1 MSSGS
6 KSVFVAGGM
15 YFALILGIGAIGF
28 RADMSNQANA
38 EGPVQRL
45 SSDVPIDATDNPVP
59 VATKVPV
66 PLNENQ
72 SGSGG
77 TVQSKK
83 PEKTAITKRPGWNVQ
98 RRSADEWFIEKELG
112 EISEVSFIETPLEDA
127 LRDIENAHNIK
138 FWIDK
143 QSLQEQ
149 GLDIGVSVSL
159 QMVGKPLKS
168 ALNLLFEPLNL
179 DYIIRDDVIVVT
191 ADFKAFETRVY
202 NVERLDTLGTDE
214 LEEMIYATIA
224 PEAWNER
231 LKKATFSNPDLKPA
245 TSLPAGI
252 PGGSPAFVS
261 NSRQSPGSKTA
272 SGIGASTHD
281 GGSIRTTKS
290 MLVIRQTRR
299 IHERI
304 VDLLDQL
311 EDSTDTNASH
321 QKTQLPRTEASNPRR
336 CPATCGI
343 VSRI

>member
-6 KSVFVAGGM
+6 KYVFVAGM

-28 RADMSNQANA
+28 RADLSNQASA
-38 EGPVQRL
+38 EEPVQRL
-45 SSDVPIDATDNPVP
+45 SSGVSIDASENPVP
-59 VATKVPV
+59 DATKVPA
-66 PLNENQ
+66 PLNKNQ

-77 TVQSKK
+77 PVQSEQ
-83 PEKTAITKRPGWNVQ
+83 PENSGKTSIIKRPGWNVQ
-98 RRSADEWFIEKELG
+98 KRSPDEWFIEKQLG
-112 EISEVSFIETPLEDA
+112 EITEVSFIETPLEDA
-127 LRDIENAHNIK
+127 LRDLKNSHNIE

-149 GLDIGVSVSL
+149 WMDTGALVSL
-159 QMVGKPLKS
+159 EMVGKPLKS
-168 ALNLLFEPLNL
+168 ALNLILEPLNL
-179 DYIIRDDVIVVT
+179 DYIIRDNVIVVT
-191 ADFKAFETRVY
+191 AESKAFETRVY
-202 NVERLDTLGTDE
+202 NVGRLDNIGTDE

-231 LKKATFSNPDLKPA
+231 LKKATISYPDFKPA
-245 TSLPAGI
+245 TSLPAGM

-311 EDSTDTNASH
+311 EDSTNTNASH
-321 QKTQLPRTEASNPRR
+321 QKTQLPPY
-336 CPATCGI
+336 
-343 VSRI
+343 